1 MPEWQPEPT
10 CVWKLVLVEIVRL
23 RSRAAGNL
31 LVLRMLAGKL
41 SSFTIRGRL
50 FQKLQRLRLQPESY
64 GQQKSTEDLKLK
76 RRGTRA
82 VGSGQHPMATC
93 CGREAPWSDMTMK
106 KTQLLCFS
114 KAMLLPCR
122 VLGAHLCPF
131 DTRSV
136 RLAEQMVRA
145 QPTSPPTAARAQARL
160 CLR

>member
-1 MPEWQPEPT
+1 MRKRPINMPEWQPEST
-10 CVWKLVLVEIVRL
+10 YSWKLVLLEIVRL

-31 LVLRMLAGKL
+31 LVLRMLAGKR
-41 SSFTIRGRL
+41 SSFTGESEEDCFRSCRG
-50 FQKLQRLRLQPESY
+50 Y
-64 GQQKSTEDLKLK
+64 GCNLNPTDQQKSTEDLKLK

-93 CGREAPWSDMTMK
+93 CGREAPWSDMTKK

-136 RLAEQMVRA
+136 RLAEQSVRA
-145 QPTSPPTAARAQARL
+145 
-160 CLR
+160 